1 MNDDGLNNLRSTTH
15 KFGLPLSAIGSHER
29 LLKENDLLKKALHGA
44 RADLIHIAKYA
55 PVPKMCQK
63 IARNALDD
71 IKTILGETP

>member
-1 MNDDGLNNLRSTTH
+1 MKSDERAALLRLPNDS
-15 KFGLPLSAIGSHER
+15 IGSHER

-44 RADLIHIAKYA
+44 RADLMHIAKYA
-55 PVPKMCQK
+55 PVARLAKE